1 MPEPTLLGEIIQP
14 AWQSLTPEQRTCWHF
29 WAAANPQVTEGGYP
43 FTMFG
48 QQAHYS
54 RNADIAVSEEGTL
67 LTDPPTNTTPPPRV
81 AIITYSWPKQALIT
95 GTTTAR
101 NGYAFLNLD
110 DPVPADTTVIVRQ
123 GYDRKRSGK
132 PRPPRIRHV
141 TIIVPLQSGPISLLI
156 PAGYYATTAG
166 NTKYARIKG
175 ITARRR
181 PDLPLG
187 TIRIVNLVNGQTVR
201 EVLKNPNGG
210 SRTRIARPPAS
221 QFSESPTNHYP

>member
-1 MPEPTLLGEIIQP
+1 MPDPTLLGDVIQP

-29 WAAANPQVTEGGYP
+29 WAAAHPQVTEGGYR

-67 LTDPPTNTTPPPRV
+67 LEDPPATTTPPRQV
-81 AIITYSWPKQALIT
+81 AIVTYSWPKQALIT

-101 NGYAFLNLD
+101 NGYAFLDVTDEL
-110 DPVPADTTVIVRQ
+110 PADTTVIVRQ
-123 GYDRKRSGK
+123 GYDRKKTGK

-141 TIIVPLQSGPISLLI
+141 TIITPLYSGNVSLLI
-156 PAGYYATTAG
+156 PAGYYASTAG
-166 NTKYARIKG
+166 ATKYARIKG
-175 ITARRR
+175 VTARRR

-187 TIRIVNLVNGQTVR
+187 TIRVVNVTNGETIRQ
-201 EVLKNPNGG
+201 VLANPNGG
-210 SRTRIARPPAS
+210 SRTRIARAPAS
-221 QFSESPTNHYP
+221 QFSNSLTNHYP